1 MSPSDRLV
9 TNFRDWR
16 AVVLHRPGSAA
27 DAILRQLERLGLTS
41 ELAWPELGEGA
52 ALADVIFFDVD
63 MGYDEQFPWAAGHAP
78 MPLVALIGSEAPGRI
93 GWALSHNPAAH
104 LLKPLSS
111 AGVFSA
117 LQIAR
122 HAFAKRQALE
132 AQVDGLVERL
142 QQRPAVARA
151 LVRLMREGCGEDE
164 AMRRLR
170 RFAMDRQLTL
180 EAAAELYLSTPDGGA
195 AHGAR

>member
-16 AVVLHRPGSAA
+16 AVVLHRPGGAA
-27 DAILRQLERLGLTS
+27 DAILRQLERLGLTG
-41 ELAWPELGEGA
+41 ELAWPELGDGA
-52 ALADVIFFDVD
+52 AAADVVFFDVD
-63 MGYDEQFPWAAGHAP
+63 MGYDEQFPWAPGHAP

-93 GWALSHNPAAH
+93 AWALSHGPAAH

-122 HAFAKRQALE
+122 HAFARRQALQSE
-132 AQVDGLVERL
+132 VDGLVERL
-142 QQRPAVARA
+142 QQRPVVARA
-151 LVRLMREGCGEDE
+151 LVRLMAEGCDEDE

-170 RFAMDRQLTL
+170 RFAMDRQLTV
-180 EAAAELYLSTPDGGA
+180 EAAAELYLSSRDRGA
-195 AHGAR
+195 ADGAR

>member
-1 MSPSDRLV
+1 MSPTDRLV

-16 AVVLHRPGSAA
+16 ALVLHRPGSAA
-27 DAILRQLERLGLTS
+27 EAIVKQLDRLGLTT
-41 ELAWPELGEGA
+41 ERAWPELDA
-52 ALADVIFFDVD
+52 TAHRADVVFFDVD
-63 MGYDEQFPWAAGHAP
+63 MGYDEQFPWAPGHAP

-93 GWALSHNPAAH
+93 AWALSHNPAAH

-122 HAFAKRQALE
+122 HAFARRQALQGE
-132 AQVDGLVERL
+132 IDGLVERL
-142 QQRPAVARA
+142 HQRPAVARA
-151 LVRLMREGCGEDE
+151 LLRLMGEGCDEDE

-170 RFAMDRQLTL
+170 RFAMDRQLTV
-180 EAAAELYLSTPDGGA
+180 EAAAELLLAGPENGA